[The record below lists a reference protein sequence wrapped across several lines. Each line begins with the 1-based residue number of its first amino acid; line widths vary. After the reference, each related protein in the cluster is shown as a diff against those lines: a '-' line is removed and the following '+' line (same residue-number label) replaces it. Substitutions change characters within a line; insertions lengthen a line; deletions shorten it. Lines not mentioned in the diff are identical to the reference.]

1 MKPIEQARLNL
12 EADKA
17 SGKHDDFLKKMEEV
31 FEMGAKLKKV
41 MLKRGLTQAKAK
53 CARCTGML
61 HGQLA
66 GRKQHLHMHCDGPCK
81 AMMME

>member
-17 SGKHDDFLKKMEEV
+17 SGKHDEFLKHMERV
-31 FEMGAKLKKV
+31 LEMATKLKAAMV
-41 MLKRGLTQAKAK
+41 KRGLTRAKAK
-53 CARCTGML
+53 CKICDGYLQGTL
-61 HGQLA
+61 V

-81 AMMME
+81 AVMME